1 MSTGR
6 SIDWSRT
13 ARSLENHHL
22 RSRPTQ
28 QRNGR
33 TLRFRWADERA
44 NLHHIYSTRSG
55 PDARSPR
62 YRHHGQSCGSQGRW
76 RAPGNRS
83 GGRAPAISAA
93 VFAGLQS
100 DRTGLQQSEIKAA
113 QGRRA
118 HSQRTLSQNRPDFPL
133 LQNSRMYKFL
143 QARGVRVNV
152 SGICSRSTQS
162 VRATSLPYK
171 QKFINSF
178 QGIAFVLYGTIATDI
193 RIKPLEETHEA
204 Y

>member
-1 MSTGR
+1 MLL
-6 SIDWSRT
+6 
-13 ARSLENHHL
+13 A
-22 RSRPTQ
+22 
-28 QRNGR
+28 
-33 TLRFRWADERA
+33 
-44 NLHHIYSTRSG
+44 YSTMSG

-83 GGRAPAISAA
+83 GGRAPTISAA
-93 VFAGLQS
+93 VFAGFQS

-152 SGICSRSTQS
+152 GGICSSDDNVDVFVGQEFRCSMCLFDAGRIQRNIRSALKTAFM
-162 VRATSLPYK
+162 VPVCLPMAQEK
-171 QKFINSF
+171 KLMHQNHFAVSPSSK
-178 QGIAFVLYGTIATDI
+178 VLGN
-193 RIKPLEETHEA
+193 RCRK
-204 Y
+204 